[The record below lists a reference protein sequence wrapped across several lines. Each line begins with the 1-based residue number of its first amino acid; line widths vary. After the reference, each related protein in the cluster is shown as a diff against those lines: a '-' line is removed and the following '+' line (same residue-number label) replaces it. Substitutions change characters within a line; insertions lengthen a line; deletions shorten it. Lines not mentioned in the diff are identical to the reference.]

1 MIEFRSYRVPHVG
14 GVLFADPPW
23 DRAAAVLHRN
33 RERASKLGGE
43 LGRIRESARR
53 QLIDDAAGY
62 TSAYRDVPA
71 RWSGAVGRSEDRPV
85 VMAGHQPT
93 LFHPGVWVKN
103 FALGE
108 LARVQDAIAINLI
121 VDQDV
126 AGPPTIAL
134 PEASRGIVYRRGA
147 VAYDGD
153 GGGLPHEQTSIRS
166 PEIFQAFDRRVRERI
181 RPWVDHPCVS
191 ELWGQARVAS
201 RRTSRRGEVLAEA
214 RHRLEGDL
222 GLETLEIPVSAAV
235 TGTAFADFLGMIVRD
250 AERFRGAYNDAVDL
264 YRTAHGIRSRSHPVP
279 NLGRQDGWIELP
291 LWLYGDADPVR
302 RSVWVR
308 RQAKR
313 VTLSD
318 RAGRCIR
325 LDARSAGWS
334 EAIGGVEGPQW
345 KLRPRALLTTMYAR
359 LVLSDLFLHG
369 IGGGKYDQLTDLIIR
384 EFFGVEPPE
393 FVVLSATE
401 RLPGCDTVAGDVN
414 ERIACYRRMLRDT
427 RYRPER
433 FFLDSAGVLS
443 DPTDAALWSL
453 GHTAD
458 TAGLIARKQELLRQ
472 IPPRGRRRAWH
483 HEIGRV
489 NDELAAP
496 LSEIRERLERALE
509 MARRERA
516 SRAVLTSREYAFCL
530 FPLGALHASFRQM
543 LGRRTRSA
551 AACPAVAVP

>member
-1 MIEFRSYRVPHVG
+1 MIAFRSYRVPDLG
-14 GVLFADPPW
+14 GVLFSDPPW
-23 DRAAAVLHRN
+23 DRAASGLLRN
-33 RERASKLGGE
+33 RQRASKLGGE
-43 LGRIRESARR
+43 LARIRESARR
-53 QLIDDAAGY
+53 PLIDAAIGY

-71 RWSGAVGRSEDRPV
+71 LWSASDVGATGRPV

-103 FALGE
+103 FALAE
-108 LARVQDAIAINLI
+108 LARGQDAIAINLV

-126 AGPPTIAL
+126 GGPPTIAV
-134 PEASRGIVYRRGA
+134 PEASRGSGFRRGA
-147 VAYDGD
+147 VAFDTD

-166 PEIFQAFDRRVRERI
+166 PELFASFDRRVRERV
-181 RPWVDHPCVS
+181 RPWVDRPCVS
-191 ELWGQARVAS
+191 ELWGEARVAS
-201 RRTSRRGEVLAEA
+201 LRTARRGQVLAEA
-214 RHRLEGDL
+214 RHRLEGEL
-222 GLETLEIPVSAAV
+222 GLETLEIPVSVAV
-235 TGTAFADFLGMIVRD
+235 TGNAFADFLGLIVRD

-279 NLGRQDGWIELP
+279 NLGRHDGWVELP
-291 LWLYGDADPVR
+291 LWLYGDADPAR
-302 RSVWVR
+302 RPVWVR

-325 LDARSAGWS
+325 LDAHSADLS
-334 EAIGGVEGPQW
+334 EAIGGVVGPEW
-345 KLRPRALLTTMYAR
+345 KLRPRALMTTMYAR

-401 RLPGCDTVAGDVN
+401 RLPGCDTVADDVN
-414 ERIACYRRMLRDT
+414 ERIAGYRRMLRET

-433 FFLDSAGVLS
+433 FYRDSAAHLCET
-443 DPTDAALWSL
+443 TDAGRWSL
-453 GHTAD
+453 GATARSD
-458 TAGLIARKQELLRQ
+458 GLIARKQELLRQ
-472 IPPRGRRRAWH
+472 IPPPGRRRAWH
-483 HEIGRV
+483 REIGQV
-489 NDELAAP
+489 NAELAAP
-496 LSEIRERLERALE
+496 LGEIRERSEKALER
-509 MARRERA
+509 ARRERA

-543 LGRRTRSA
+543 LGRRTRPAAVSPA
-551 AACPAVAVP
+551 AAVP